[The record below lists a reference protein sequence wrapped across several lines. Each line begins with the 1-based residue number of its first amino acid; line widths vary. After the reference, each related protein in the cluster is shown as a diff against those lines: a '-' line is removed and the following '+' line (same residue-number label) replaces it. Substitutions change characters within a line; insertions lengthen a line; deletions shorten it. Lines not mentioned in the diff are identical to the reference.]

1 MESTWKEKAMFLQ
14 TLTEG
19 AFFLKE
25 SKEVCQA
32 MLQLLTLGND
42 VSK

>member
-19 AFFLKE
+19 DVFLKA
-25 SKEVCQA
+25 STEVCQA

>member
-1 MESTWKEKAMFLQ
+1 MELTWKEKAMFLQ

-19 AFFLKE
+19 GLFFKA

-32 MLQLLTLGND
+32 MLQLLTLGNK